1 MDDDSK
7 KNLIFLENFFKRKK
21 DNVLNIRQPAQVNN
35 FDIFEEEEKVEKPKR
50 KNSQKLKTINN
61 TYGVIQ
67 RKYNIVKESTIFQ
80 ELDKT
85 KNFNLITNLKNHYKN
100 YLYDSI
106 SKQKSLK
113 NSMFRTARNDNFIR
127 QKSTININDIYES
140 KLKNVSKIIIFN
152 NILYIEC
159 NT

>member
-7 KNLIFLENFFKRKK
+7 KNLIFLENFFKRNK
-21 DNVLNIRQPAQVNN
+21 DNVLNIRQPTQVNN

-50 KNSQKLKTINN
+50 NSSQKLKTINN

-80 ELDKT
+80 ELDKR
-85 KNFNLITNLKNHYKN
+85 KNFSLITNLKNHYKN

-113 NSMFRTARNDNFIR
+113 NPIFNTARNDNFIR
-127 QKSTININDIYES
+127 KKSTININDIYES
-140 KLKNVSKIIIFN
+140 KLKNVSKIII
-152 NILYIEC
+152 YI
-159 NT
+159 TISYI